1 MGLDVSRQASPQTA
15 PGSHAYAL
23 AILTVLRGAAFV
35 VLATL
40 GLVSACS
47 SGTGPVVPPPAVPSE
62 AEIAPGPSLT
72 TSDFSVACETWD
84 PRELE
89 WRALTNFTAAQ
100 ATDDAGVDVSI
111 SRASLPPSSSPRYN
125 TGVEICPGVLWAV
138 THSGDTAFISLAD
151 YTWAA
156 GPRVVPSGAIS
167 DIGAQGVESGG
178 PVWGFRGSAS
188 AGEWLYLSDA
198 VVDVEAE
205 CVRLDIHRLEVSS
218 LLADGPAPKVIYESD
233 PCVEFS
239 SSERAT
245 TPIKTH
251 LGGALAYSTVDD
263 ELYVSLGDF
272 HLGASQI
279 GQAVNAGLE
288 ATERDYA
295 LLLDGQS
302 ALSSVVAIRAPSGSA
317 EGRIFAKGLRN
328 SLGMTVAPDGA
339 LLLSDHGP
347 GGGDE
352 LNLITEG
359 SDYGW
364 PLASEGQPYDRGS
377 WPNDPNDLLAPWLDN
392 FQAEVPGTTLPLYSW
407 SPSIAPSSVIH
418 YAPATRAVPEW
429 TGDIIIGSLRG
440 QALIRLSADP
450 KGSFTES
457 RLAVGERIRSLIV
470 TSQGLLVL
478 LTDSSTL
485 LIVEGQ

>member
-1 MGLDVSRQASPQTA
+1 MRPAAAQAA
-15 PGSHAYAL
+15 PGDHTYAL
-23 AILTVLRGAAFV
+23 AMSTAVRGAALG
-35 VLATL
+35 VLAAL

-47 SGTGPVVPPPAVPSE
+47 SGTGPVAPPPAVPSV
-62 AEIAPGPSLT
+62 AEVAQSPDT
-72 TSDFSVACETWD
+72 ATSDFSAACETWD

-89 WRALTNFTAAQ
+89 WRSLTNFSTDQ
-100 ATDDAGVDVSI
+100 DTDDAGIVVTV
-111 SRASLPPSSSPRYN
+111 SRASMPPSSSSRYN
-125 TGVEICPGVLWAV
+125 TVVEICPGFLWVV
-138 THSGDTAFISLAD
+138 THSGDTAFIALTD
-151 YTWAA
+151 YTWAKA
-156 GPRVVPSGAIS
+156 PALVPSGSID
-167 DIGAQGVESGG
+167 DIGARGVESGG
-178 PVWGFRGSAS
+178 PVWGFRGSVS
-188 AGEWLYLSDA
+188 AGEWVYLSDA
-198 VVDVEAE
+198 VVDVEEE
-205 CVRLDIHRLEVSS
+205 CVRLDVHRLETSS
-218 LLADGPAPKVIYESD
+218 LLGGSPASEVIYESA

-251 LGGALAYSTVDD
+251 LGGALAYSKVDD

-295 LLLDGQS
+295 LLLDDQS
-302 ALSSVVAIRAPSGSA
+302 ALSSVVAIRGPGNGADS
-317 EGRIFAKGLRN
+317 RIFAKGLRN

-352 LNLITEG
+352 LNIITEG
-359 SDYGW
+359 GDYGW
-364 PLASEGQPYDRGS
+364 PLTSEGKPYDRS
-377 WPNDPNDLLAPWLDN
+377 AWPSDPNLLLAPWLDN
-392 FQAEVPGTTLPLYSW
+392 FQAEVPGTTSPVYTW
-407 SPSIAPSSVIH
+407 SPAIAPSSVIH

-429 TGDIIIGSLRG
+429 VDDIIIGSLRG
-440 QALIRLSADP
+440 QAIVRLTATAE
-450 KGSFTES
+450 GSFTES
-457 RLAVGERIRSLIV
+457 RLAVGERIRSLIA
-470 TSQGLLVL
+470 TSQGFIVL